1 MNAVR
6 VRSSNG
12 EVLKNDGRFIKEETD
27 LVYDITAD
35 ANFYN
40 EVPSAELSLDE
51 FEEAALAR
59 LKVLRKIEELKV
71 RNITGDSFHTML
83 METLKANLLVAD
95 TTNKKKEEQSKKLDV
110 NSHFIL
116 RAAYCHSED
125 LRRWF
130 KAQETFL
137 FKYRFENLMKDPS
150 RTRLRQFFRESNID
164 LDRVSA
170 SEKERLRPMLLSCSD
185 ITPTLFPTTPY
196 FAVPF
201 TQALDL
207 VAKRQCYVEAGLAY
221 VPLPKIVSI
230 VTNKFTTALSKSLT
244 NAGYAFSKVTNEN
257 GRINPLLKSM
267 HSQYADKNRY
277 TTGEGMSDG
286 QELTSQNVDTYA
298 AQSMPLCMSQLHS
311 GLQQDHKLKHWG
323 RLQYGLFLKGA
334 GMTMEESLMF
344 FQREFGKI
352 ITAEQFN
359 KNYSYNIRHMY
370 GKEGKRASYTPYN
383 CTKIILGNPPQ
394 SGDHHGCPYRHYDDT
409 HLSSLLTKMNIGTPA
424 DRDAIM
430 SHKKA
435 QNPQLACVRHF
446 EAVHPAATS
455 VKGVT
460 LDNVGNHPNAWF
472 AGSVSYHAAKSDNV
486 KPDPD
491 AAFLRPVLESKSV

>member
-95 TTNKKKEEQSKKLDV
+95 TMNKKKEEQSKKLDV

-207 VAKRQCYVEAGLAY
+207 VAKRQCYVEAGMAY

-244 NAGYAFSKVTNEN
+244 NAGFAF
-257 GRINPLLKSM
+257 
-267 HSQYADKNRY
+267 A
-277 TTGEGMSDG
+277 
-286 QELTSQNVDTYA
+286 
-298 AQSMPLCMSQLHS
+298 
-311 GLQQDHKLKHWG
+311 
-323 RLQYGLFLKGA
+323 KGA

-383 CTKIILGNPPQ
+383 CMKIILGNPPQ

-430 SHKKA
+430 AHKKA

-472 AGSVSYHAAKSDNV
+472 AGSVSYHAAKSDHV